1 MSGPAAGSGPNG
13 GPLSGIVVLEAGHM
27 LAGPYC
33 GMLLADLGAE
43 VIKIEPPE
51 GDIARRVSPHSIG
64 PHNAYFAS
72 LNRGKKSVVLDLASE
87 EGQRALRR
95 LAARAHALIVNL
107 RPAAIRKLGLTYD
120 ALKEANPRLICVAL
134 TGYGLEGA
142 HADRPAY
149 DYVIQALTGVMAITG
164 EPGGPPA
171 KTGYSAVDNSA
182 GMMGAVGLLAKIVE
196 GKGGQIDLAM
206 HDVMLSQLNYL
217 AGAWLNAG
225 ERAQRMAR
233 SAHPYIVPAQV
244 FETQDGWLVVFI
256 SHDEFW
262 RRFCNEAGR
271 PEWLEDA
278 HFATMAARRENRDVV
293 LAELVPLFKGD
304 TTASWSARLAPLGVV
319 VAPVETLE
327 QALASD
333 RVRERDMIAT
343 IECGGA
349 TLRAVGNPIRIDGMQ
364 QKYGPPPLL
373 GEHNAELM
381 QQSGTGDSVQ
391 ARQGLVRGILARD
404 RRAIARAIS
413 SIENG
418 TADGSAI
425 GAAIAGRLGHA
436 RIIGVT
442 GPPGAGK
449 STLVNALIGAFLAR
463 GRTVAVVA
471 VDPSS
476 PVSGG
481 ALLGDRVRMTE
492 HQSDERVFIRS
503 LAARGHLGG
512 LTRTI
517 RAVVEVLDAARYE
530 VVILETVG
538 TGQSEVEI
546 AGVAQTRLVVCPPD
560 LGDEVQAIK
569 AGVFEIAD
577 IFVVNKAD
585 TPPAARAEQ
594 ELLGMLALRK
604 QSAWT
609 PPVLRTVATTGEG
622 VVALLAEIERHQAWC
637 GFRIPCT
644 RP

>member
-1 MSGPAAGSGPNG
+1 MN
-13 GPLSGIVVLEAGHM
+13 GPLAGIVVLEVGHM

-43 VIKIEPPE
+43 VIKIEPPG
-51 GDIARRVSPHSIG
+51 GDIARRVSPHAIG

-72 LNRGKKSVVLDLASE
+72 LNRSKKSIVLDLASE
-87 EGQRALRR
+87 AGQGALRG
-95 LAARAHALIVNL
+95 LAACAHALIVNL

-120 ALKEANPRLICVAL
+120 ALRETNPRLVCVAL
-134 TGYGLEGA
+134 TGYGLVGS

-182 GMMGAVGLLAKIVE
+182 GMMGALALVAKIVE
-196 GKGGQIDLAM
+196 GKGGQVDLSM

-244 FETQDGWLVVFI
+244 FETRDGWLVVFI
-256 SHDEFW
+256 SHDDFW
-262 RRFCNEAGR
+262 RRFCTEAGR
-271 PEWLEDA
+271 PDWLEDA
-278 HFATMAARRENRDVV
+278 RFATMAARRENRDRV
-293 LAELVPLFKGD
+293 LAELAPLFRGD
-304 TTASWSARLAPLGVV
+304 TTASWTARLAPLGVV
-319 VAPVETLE
+319 VAPVETIE

-333 RVRERDMIAT
+333 LARERDMVVA
-343 IECGGA
+343 IECPDA
-349 TLRAVGNPIRIDGMQ
+349 SLRAVGNPIRIGGVQ

-381 QQSGTGDSVQ
+381 QRCGAGTGSAQ
-391 ARQGLVRGILARD
+391 ARESLPAGILARD

-413 SIENG
+413 AVENE
-418 TADGSAI
+418 TADAPALR
-425 GAAIAGRLGHA
+425 AALAGRVGRAHIL
-436 RIIGVT
+436 GVT
-442 GPPGAGK
+442 GPPGVGK

-463 GRTVAVVA
+463 GRTVAVLA

-481 ALLGDRVRMTE
+481 AVLGDRLRMID
-492 HQSDERVFIRS
+492 HQADDRVYIRS

-517 RAVVEVLDAARYE
+517 RAVVEVLEAARYD
-530 VVILETVG
+530 VVIVETVG

-546 AGVAQTRLVVCPPD
+546 AALAQTRLVVCPPD

-594 ELLGMLALRK
+594 ELLGMLTLRRPA
-604 QSAWT
+604 AWT
-609 PPVLRTVATTGEG
+609 PPVVRTVATTGEG
-622 VVALLAEIERHQAWC
+622 VAALLAQIDRHHAWI
-637 GFRIPCT
+637 GGRAAPGDA
-644 RP
+644 